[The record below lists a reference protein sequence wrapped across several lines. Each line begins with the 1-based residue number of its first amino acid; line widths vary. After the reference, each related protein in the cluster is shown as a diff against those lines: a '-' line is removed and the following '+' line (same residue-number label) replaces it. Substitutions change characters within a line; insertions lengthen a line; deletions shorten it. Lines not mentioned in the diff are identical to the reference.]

1 MPRAKQKATP
11 LPDVDPAATASL
23 EGVGTTAPTA
33 EEKKAA
39 TAAKRKATMAANKAA
54 AEAASKAALKAV
66 SAKKPEIEVDMG
78 GTLVNVEPIA
88 VVPVWEKVKCLS
100 DPLLTVEAVNIA
112 PFGKKTVML
121 RFIAGG
127 ELYGSVV
134 MIPDIQYRA
143 GPDKFC

>member
-33 EEKKAA
+33 KEKKAA

-54 AEAASKAALKAV
+54 SKAALKAV
-66 SAKKPEIEVDMG
+66 SAKKPEIEVDVG
-78 GTLVNVEPIA
+78 GTSVNVEPIA